1 MLLALIYALIV
12 VVIGAICFYLI
23 DKVCARRATWK
34 SAQNSRGFVLPCR
47 DSATA
52 TADTRRELLTEQ
64 LRQPRDIHRNP
75 ARLLFR
81 EQLGC
86 RAAARQHF
94 IISWTSEC
102 SFCR

>member
-1 MLLALIYALIV
+1 

-23 DKVCARRATWK
+23 DK
-34 SAQNSRGFVLPCR
+34 FVRDGRLGR

-64 LRQPRDIHRNP
+64 LRQSRDIHRNP
-75 ARLLFR
+75 ARLVFR